1 MISTVTKP
9 KNKQELL
16 TQLQRKNPLKFDV
29 VEYTDQSSKSAVN
42 KAIDQASRN
51 KGQFTVLIIHN

>member
-16 TQLQRKNPLKFDV
+16 TQLQRKNPLKFSV
-29 VEYTDQSSKSAVN
+29 IEYTDAKKRSEVLSVLDKVA
-42 KAIDQASRN
+42 K
-51 KGQFTVLIIHN
+51 KGSVTVVLIEG